1 MKGTPLLVLA
11 LLVTRGL
18 GIACPMFYELLS
30 VVSFGIRPL
39 LDSSMDLINATEPER
54 EAIKKAQ
61 DCFIDTGV
69 FNIPPE
75 PSHLLLSLAWLVGAI
90 LIVACLMAA
99 PSPAVGLWAR
109 GSFWGWRAVTEDE
122 E

>member
-1 MKGTPLLVLA
+1 
-11 LLVTRGL
+11 
-18 GIACPMFYELLS
+18 MFYELLS

-69 FNIPPE
+69 FNMFNHAVYVVIYLPPIFTLK
-75 PSHLLLSLAWLVGAI
+75 PHMWHIAI
-90 LIVACLMAA
+90 CNMVIAMQ
-99 PSPAVGLWAR
+99 S
-109 GSFWGWRAVTEDE
+109 
-122 E
+122 

>member
-61 DCFIDTGV
+61 DCFIDTG
-69 FNIPPE
+69 
-75 PSHLLLSLAWLVGAI
+75 LLATCTCCPGLVQCSSSMNCLFVGGGVG
-90 LIVACLMAA
+90 IVL
-99 PSPAVGLWAR
+99 
-109 GSFWGWRAVTEDE
+109 VTQYCRF
-122 E
+122 